1 LCLTTCDSS
10 CYNIGMIDAHPLR
23 LYRENHTP
31 KLSQE
36 GLAEKLGVARLTVLR
51 WESGERKIDRT
62 LVSEVSKKTGI
73 PVQDLRPDLLTELRA
88 LLGGGRQ

>member
-1 LCLTTCDSS
+1 LDLTACDSS
-10 CYNIGMIDAHPLR
+10 GYKTVMIDTHPLR

-36 GLAEKLGVARLTVLR
+36 GLAERLGVARLTVLR
-51 WESGERKIDRT
+51 WESGMRKIDRA

-73 PVQDLRPDLLTELRA
+73 PVKDLRPDLLSELEE
-88 LLGGGRQ
+88 LLGGCRQ